1 MHVIQVTGGLGERYG
16 GPSRTV
22 TALAT
27 GLSSIGVEVDL
38 VTGINTR
45 IDGNTVLP
53 LSSAVH
59 LHFVNAWQVGR
70 LRYYPQ
76 YTQRM
81 RDLLSTRTT
90 PAATLVHDH
99 GLWGHFNFC
108 AWRAC
113 REKGIPYLLSP
124 RGMIDPWAI
133 ATKRW
138 KKAVAWK
145 IFQQRILDTASL
157 LIATSE
163 FEYAGIRGAGLK
175 NPVAII
181 PNGISLDYTQN
192 NSMQLRSDSRNAR
205 RTVLF
210 LSRIHPKKG
219 VLNLL
224 DAWATVVDRGWRLV
238 IAGPDDDG
246 HLGVVLERIQKL
258 GLTESVLY
266 AGAVEGEAKN
276 ALYRKADLFVLPTYS
291 ENFGLVVAEALA
303 QGVPVITTKGAP
315 WRDLET
321 YHCGWWVDVGV
332 EPLITALRDAMA
344 RSDGERQAMGEAGR
358 SYVRRYD
365 WEQIAFQMRET
376 YAWVLGQRGKPEW
389 VYLS

>member
-1 MHVIQVTGGLGERYG
+1 
-16 GPSRTV
+16 
-22 TALAT
+22 
-27 GLSSIGVEVDL
+27 
-38 VTGINTR
+38 
-45 IDGNTVLP
+45 
-53 LSSAVH
+53 
-59 LHFVNAWQVGR
+59 
-70 LRYYPQ
+70 
-76 YTQRM
+76 
-81 RDLLSTRTT
+81 
-90 PAATLVHDH
+90 
-99 GLWGHFNFC
+99 
-108 AWRAC
+108 
-113 REKGIPYLLSP
+113 
-124 RGMIDPWAI
+124 MIDPWAI